1 MAIRATEPSEACTRR
16 GGTKWPPVKLAA
28 AGQGFIF
35 LSFSRAPSPEL
46 PNEAPCF
53 PRSGAVPRRK
63 SLCVQ
68 LATPWRGSTGSEVLV
83 GLSWPAA
90 RAHTTMTLPPWVR
103 NEGQY
108 NKLAVVHLPP
118 PPRPFVPSWTDMD
131 RSGRAGGETLVLYYF
146 QYSSRHLAAL
156 ETCSALRP
164 CPSRLAMSHP
174 KKDKAAGPA
183 RPSLGGLRV
192 IQYLPIYVDPLPWR
206 IACEAAWTQHIT
218 GRVLLH
224 THPPPI
230 SNSGRPFPR
239 FHLPFDLTPAPSI
252 PVSF

>member
-1 MAIRATEPSEACTRR
+1 MSPAPPASTVVKWHAQQHRCHWSRMAIRATEPSEACTRR

-28 AGQGFIF
+28 AGQGFII

-156 ETCSALRP
+156 ETCSTLPVQVGDVAPQKGQGRRP
-164 CPSRLAMSHP
+164 
-174 KKDKAAGPA
+174 GPVQPLHMA
-183 RPSLGGLRV
+183 SVGCVLYST
-192 IQYLPIYVDPLPWR
+192 YLS
-206 IACEAAWTQHIT
+206 T
-218 GRVLLH
+218 
-224 THPPPI
+224 
-230 SNSGRPFPR
+230 
-239 FHLPFDLTPAPSI
+239 
-252 PVSF
+252 